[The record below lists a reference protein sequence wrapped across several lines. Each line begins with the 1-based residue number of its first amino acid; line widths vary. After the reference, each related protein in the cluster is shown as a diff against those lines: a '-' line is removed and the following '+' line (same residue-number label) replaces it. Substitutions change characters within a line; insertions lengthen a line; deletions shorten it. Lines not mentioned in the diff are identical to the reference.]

1 MCIKL
6 VNVSSSIFK
15 AECPAQEME
24 DFMMISNIQ
33 ILPDWISYNEL
44 FSRASM
50 MALPGLF

>member
-24 DFMMISNIQ
+24 DFMINNIQ
-33 ILPDWISYNEL
+33 INDI
-44 FSRASM
+44 FC
-50 MALPGLF
+50 